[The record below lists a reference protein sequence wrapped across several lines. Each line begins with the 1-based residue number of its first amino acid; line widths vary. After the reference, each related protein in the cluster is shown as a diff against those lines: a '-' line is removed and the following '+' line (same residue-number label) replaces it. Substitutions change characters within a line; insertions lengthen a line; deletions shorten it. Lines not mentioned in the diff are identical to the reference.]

1 MIRVE
6 YADGTRNELMLTP
19 PVNWCPIEQDFLEN
33 ATAFPQPELRP
44 YRVGLASG
52 KVSRHLFRDLHLEVI
67 RNMADVPGFKK
78 AVAEVD
84 GGAAILLDM
93 PLDAKKKLKRL
104 ILRTLS
110 NEVVIGLMGITLQ
123 K

>member
-1 MIRVE
+1 
-6 YADGTRNELMLTP
+6 
-19 PVNWCPIEQDFLEN
+19 
-33 ATAFPQPELRP
+33 
-44 YRVGLASG
+44 
-52 KVSRHLFRDLHLEVI
+52 
-67 RNMADVPGFKK
+67 MADVPGFKK